1 MAVSIRPLNDRIIV
15 RRMEEQEQMRGG
27 LYIPDTAKEKPQGGE
42 VLAVGNGKLL
52 DSGQRIAIDLKAGDR
67 ILFGKYSGTEIKL
80 DGEDYLILRE
90 DDVLG
95 VVETT
100 AKGKG
105 AK

>member
-27 LYIPDTAKEKPQGGE
+27 LYIPDTAKEKPQEGE

-52 DSGQRIAIDLKAGDR
+52 DNAQRIAIELKSGDR
-67 ILFGKYSGTEIKL
+67 ILVGKDAGTDVQI

-95 VVETT
+95 VVKTT

>member
-1 MAVSIRPLNDRIIV
+1 
-15 RRMEEQEQMRGG
+15 MEEQEQMRGG
-27 LYIPDTAKEKPQGGE
+27 LYIPDTAKEKPQEGE

-52 DSGQRIAIDLKAGDR
+52 ETGQRIPIDLKVGDR
-67 ILFGKYSGTEIKL
+67 VLFGKYAGTEIKL
-80 DGEDYLILRE
+80 DNEEYLILRE

-95 VVETT
+95 VVETA

>member
-1 MAVSIRPLNDRIIV
+1 MAVNIRPLNDRIIA
-15 RRMEEQEQMRGG
+15 RRLEDQEQMRGG
-27 LYIPDTAKEKPQGGE
+27 LYIPDTAKEKPQEGE

-52 DSGQRIAIDLKAGDR
+52 ENGQRTPIDLKAGDR
-67 ILFGKYSGTEIKL
+67 ILFGKYAGTEIKL
-80 DGEDYLILRE
+80 DGDEYLILRE
-90 DDVLG
+90 DDILG

>member
-27 LYIPDTAKEKPQGGE
+27 LYIPDTAKEQPQEGE

>member
-27 LYIPDTAKEKPQGGE
+27 LYIPDTAKEKPQEGE

-52 DSGQRIAIDLKAGDR
+52 DNGQRIAIDLKSGDR
-67 ILFGKYSGTEIKL
+67 ILFGKYAGTEIKL

-95 VVETT
+95 VVETV

>member
-1 MAVSIRPLNDRIIV
+1 
-15 RRMEEQEQMRGG
+15 
-27 LYIPDTAKEKPQGGE
+27 
-42 VLAVGNGKLL
+42 LL
-52 DSGQRIAIDLKAGDR
+52 ETGQRIPIDLKAGDR
-67 ILFGKYSGTEIKL
+67 ILFGKYAGTEIKL
-80 DGEDYLILRE
+80 DGDEYLILRE